1 MYAIGVFFLVDFFY
15 EKKEE
20 TLQKKKKVGV
30 ARLQPTLIS
39 LDYSKL

>member
-1 MYAIGVFFLVDFFY
+1 MKKYA
-15 EKKEE
+15 KHN
-20 TLQKKKKVGV
+20 KKKKVVV